1 MKKVGRIILIII
13 IILQNI
19 APNIVIAS
27 ETQMSKEQFQFV
39 DVELTNSDEDISATI
54 KGSYSKSNEEESIDK
69 IHVSDNIKLAD
80 STNNLLTAD
89 DGSTKGTYD
98 ILNNVITLKVKSAGN
113 YSVKVNL
120 SGKYNLDS
128 QNDQVTFSH
137 GNKSITKELKGLR
150 PLVATVDAP
159 DEENKISEATAKESE
174 TDKKDS
180 SEQPTEISDEAD
192 PDTETTVEK
201 QNKAIPADANWV
213 TGVELKINGQTI
225 ENGGTGSVE
234 LTGENAIQ
242 LNYDLEIPQDNDNLA
257 GETYS
262 LTLPDIFKDMS
273 SGRPILLNAEGK
285 TIGSYLIQDGKIV
298 ITFSE
303 EADNLYDIKININ
316 ISGLINESVFEN
328 KDEVDVNIPF
338 SDGHEYNS
346 TIEVKQV
353 PYDGTDKKEA
363 GKPYVLD
370 DNGEKVYTN
379 KNPEYVD
386 WTVRANDS
394 MEEIKD
400 AKVIDKLGDNLEI
413 LQDSLKIEKIIR
425 DRNNKETGRETVTR
439 IKPEIKNPGFELNLG
454 SISDAYDITYTTKI
468 TRPEGGGKLT
478 VDNNASIVIDD
489 DSKDYSAKV
498 DVEFSNDIPTIQKD
512 GAVSKDNADI
522 VNWTVKYNFG
532 KESIGTVNLTDKLDV
547 GTVDSNSIKVVQVNT
562 NIDGNIIPGTEK
574 EVTVTPTT
582 DADGNVV
589 ISSLDANGKAYLITF
604 DSKVPVGTNGTI
616 INKISDDQS
625 NTDDAKVDVNTIPT
639 GGKVGE
645 QKVDENGN
653 PYIEWTITAN
663 TNRVNTPS
671 INIKDVFNQKYLT
684 FDVKNSSLYDLYR
697 DGEKV
702 DGNSYTVS
710 DYSHEE
716 DGRKGFQLNITPA
729 GAHEFKFVYR
739 TYYTLAGMQQPE
751 LANHAELIFNNGNGG
766 TIGPE
771 EGIDYNLTGP
781 KAGINKSG
789 QYKYNPETGK
799 QEIEWKI
806 TFNTSKINLG
816 ANAQLSDEFTSKNYS
831 YIPGSMKIKANNEEF
846 SDYTL
851 DTANPNPGI
860 TINLTKD
867 TNATFEVVYR
877 TTADDT
883 ENKAQKNV
891 ATLKWQ
897 GGDES
902 DDATVGKR
910 DPGIE
915 KSGNVTVNA
924 DGSKAINWKVVF
936 NKNKNVIYDF
946 ILNDTMT
953 PSSLEVDTDSIKIEN
968 SNGDNVTEQF
978 SISNPKNGSFIVS
991 KDKLDN
997 MQYTLTYTTGLS
1009 AEEEAQEVKNIATI
1023 SYVGG
1028 DDKAEKSINKPQL
1041 GVSKQAVSIDKTQT
1055 PKLINWKI
1063 TANTDENNK
1072 FVNLQNAV
1080 LKDTIPA
1087 DQKLLKE
1094 SITVKRVGD
1103 DSYVLPTENIHK
1115 DDNSFSIDL
1124 PNGAYQ
1130 YEVTLQTTIESY
1142 PSVNE
1147 KIDRYSNSVQL
1158 TNENYKPVEDDAY
1171 IDYFS
1176 DGTNNKSAKTGE
1188 VNDDTEN
1195 VDWNLVVNPAGL
1207 PINNA
1212 KITDTLGA
1220 QSRSTYVPG
1229 SINVDNENAQIELS
1243 SDNKSFVITFKTT
1256 DGRIDKP
1263 VKISYSTKLD
1273 EDVIGFVTI
1282 SNTVTLTGGKDGKV
1296 IDTTTG
1302 ETKTS
1307 QWTYGG
1313 GGDGNKT
1320 LTLKV
1325 NKKSNNSANIPNAE
1339 FKIVRVANTGK
1350 EKVVAE
1356 NAKTD
1361 GDGLINILSQRAGRY
1376 IITELSVPEG
1386 YEKATAPVYVIV
1398 GYDKDSSP
1406 LITPSNSNWD
1416 IKESQKTD
1424 TITIINKVINGN
1436 ITANKVWQNGPNDRP
1451 TVWFRLYRNI
1461 DGETPTPVD
1470 GAEIKKLDNGTTK
1483 VEWSNLELYKE
1494 LGNGKTAKYIYSV
1507 KEVDRDGKSYVP
1519 VNYEKTEDGLTVTN
1533 SYVTPKIDITGT
1545 KVWENGSKPSV
1556 ELQLFRDGKAL
1567 DRDEYT
1573 ISLDG
1578 SEETPWTHTW
1588 TGLDKT
1594 DINGK
1599 AYKYTVDEVKVPD
1612 NYEKVVSEDGL
1623 TVTNKFVS
1631 PKVDIPVEKVWNDGN
1646 NQDGNR
1652 PDSIEVELLA
1662 NGERVDID
1670 NITLNVENQWKAS
1683 FSDLPTLDSQGKDI
1697 TYTVNEVGVP
1707 SSYKSEVSGDS
1718 TKGFTI
1724 TNSYTPGKTNVKVNK
1739 VWDDSNNQDGIRP
1752 NSIEVQL
1759 YANGKEKGEAVE
1771 LNVDNNWSR
1780 FFDNLDEKV
1789 AGKVIEYTVK
1799 EATEIPGYTTSIDD
1813 SDKSNVT
1820 ITNSHTTEKT
1830 EFAGTKTWD
1839 DADNQDGVR
1848 PDSITVNL
1856 LANGQKVDSKEITS
1870 ADDWSYSFTG
1880 LPKNESGK
1888 AIKYEVSEETVEGY
1902 DVKIDGFNI
1911 TNTHTPETTEVTGT
1925 KTWDD
1930 NNNQDGI
1937 RPDSVT
1943 VNLLADGIPTG
1954 QTAEVNADTDWKYE
1968 FTDLPV
1974 FEVGSVGKKVV
1985 YTVTEDAVDGY
1996 QRTTPADAFDITN
2009 THTPETTEVTGTK
2022 TWDDNNNQDGIRPDS
2037 IIVNLMANGKV
2048 VGTTKVSAETNWK
2061 YTFSNLP
2068 KHVVGSEGKEVIYT
2082 ISENDVE
2089 GYTTTYNGFNIVNT
2103 HTPGK
2108 TGLTVT
2114 KAWEDDNDKDRL
2126 RSDFIEVQLY
2136 ANNKAVGEPV
2146 KLSADNNW
2154 TTTWTDLDEKVS
2166 GMAVKYTVM
2175 EVTEVKGYTATVTVK
2190 DDSNIIITNTHTI
2203 KPKKSSKSPNND
2215 LTGKGKLPQTGEV
2228 TTTTLSVLGGM
2239 LLVAI
2244 GGVWYTKRRGS
2255 KNR

>member
-1 MKKVGRIILIII
+1 M
-13 IILQNI
+13 
-19 APNIVIAS
+19 
-27 ETQMSKEQFQFV
+27 
-39 DVELTNSDEDISATI
+39 D
-54 KGSYSKSNEEESIDK
+54 
-69 IHVSDNIKLAD
+69 
-80 STNNLLTAD
+80 
-89 DGSTKGTYD
+89 
-98 ILNNVITLKVKSAGN
+98 
-113 YSVKVNL
+113 
-120 SGKYNLDS
+120 
-128 QNDQVTFSH
+128 
-137 GNKSITKELKGLR
+137 
-150 PLVATVDAP
+150 
-159 DEENKISEATAKESE
+159 
-174 TDKKDS
+174 TD
-180 SEQPTEISDEAD
+180 
-192 PDTETTVEK
+192 
-201 QNKAIPADANWV
+201 
-213 TGVELKINGQTI
+213 
-225 ENGGTGSVE
+225 
-234 LTGENAIQ
+234 
-242 LNYDLEIPQDNDNLA
+242 
-257 GETYS
+257 
-262 LTLPDIFKDMS
+262 
-273 SGRPILLNAEGK
+273 
-285 TIGSYLIQDGKIV
+285 
-298 ITFSE
+298 
-303 EADNLYDIKININ
+303 
-316 ISGLINESVFEN
+316 
-328 KDEVDVNIPF
+328 
-338 SDGHEYNS
+338 
-346 TIEVKQV
+346 
-353 PYDGTDKKEA
+353 
-363 GKPYVLD
+363 
-370 DNGEKVYTN
+370 
-379 KNPEYVD
+379 
-386 WTVRANDS
+386 
-394 MEEIKD
+394 
-400 AKVIDKLGDNLEI
+400 
-413 LQDSLKIEKIIR
+413 
-425 DRNNKETGRETVTR
+425 
-439 IKPEIKNPGFELNLG
+439 
-454 SISDAYDITYTTKI
+454 
-468 TRPEGGGKLT
+468 
-478 VDNNASIVIDD
+478 
-489 DSKDYSAKV
+489 
-498 DVEFSNDIPTIQKD
+498 
-512 GAVSKDNADI
+512 
-522 VNWTVKYNFG
+522 
-532 KESIGTVNLTDKLDV
+532 
-547 GTVDSNSIKVVQVNT
+547 
-562 NIDGNIIPGTEK
+562 IDGNIIPGTEK

-582 DADGNVV
+582 DAAGNVV
-589 ISSLDANGKAYLITF
+589 IPNLDANGKAYLITF
-604 DSKVPVGTNGTI
+604 DSKVPVGTKETI
-616 INKISDDQS
+616 INEMSDDQG
-625 NTDDAKVDVNTIPT
+625 NADDAKVDVNTIPT

-645 QKVDENGN
+645 QKVDEKGN
-653 PYIEWTITAN
+653 PYIEWTITMN
-663 TNRVNTPS
+663 TNKVNTPS
-671 INIKDVFNQKYLT
+671 INIKDVFNPKFLK
-684 FDVKNSSLYDLYR
+684 FDVNDSSLYDLYQ

-702 DGNSYTVS
+702 DSGDSYTVD
-710 DYSHEE
+710 DYTHE
-716 DGRKGFQLNITPA
+716 DGRKGFELNIKLA

-739 TYYTLAGMQQPE
+739 TYYTVAGMQEPN
-751 LANHAELIFNNGNGG
+751 LANHAELIFDNGNGG
-766 TIGPE
+766 TIGPG
-771 EGIDYNLTGP
+771 EGIDFNQKGP
-781 KAGINKSG
+781 KAGIK
-789 QYKYNPETGK
+789 KTGK
-799 QEIEWKI
+799 YVYDSEGKQVIEWTV
-806 TFNTSKINLG
+806 TFNNSKILLENG
-816 ANAQLSDEFTSKNYS
+816 SKIVDEFTSGNYKYIEGSLSIKTDKN
-831 YIPGSMKIKANNEEF
+831 ADF
-846 SDYTL
+846 TDYNL
-851 DTANPNPGI
+851 DTSNPNPGF
-860 TINLTKD
+860 TINLTK
-867 TNATFEVVYR
+867 TTKETLKVTYR
-877 TTADDT
+877 TTADDAANADQT
-883 ENKAQKNV
+883 NK

-902 DDATVGKR
+902 DDETVGKR
-910 DPGIE
+910 NPGIS
-915 KSGNVTVNA
+915 KKGSVVINT
-924 DGSKAINWKVVF
+924 DGSKSVNWTIEF
-936 NKNKNVIYDF
+936 NENKNAIYDF
-946 ILNDTMT
+946 VLNDENT
-953 PSSLEVDTDSIKIEN
+953 PNTVTIDKNLIKIVDESGN
-968 SNGDNVTEQF
+968 DVTKDFE
-978 SISNPKNGSFIVS
+978 ISDPVNGSFTVK
-991 KDKLDN
+991 KDKLEN
-997 MQYTLTYTTGLS
+997 TKYTLTYTTSLS
-1009 AEEEAQEVKNIATI
+1009 PAEEAQEVKNIANI
-1023 SYVGG
+1023 KYRGG
-1028 DDKAEKSINKPQL
+1028 DDKAEANIPKPDL
-1041 GVSKQAVSIDKTQT
+1041 GVRKTAESLDKESN
-1055 PKLINWKI
+1055 PKVIKWKI
-1063 TANTDENNK
+1063 IANTDEKNK

-1080 LKDTIPA
+1080 LTDTIPA
-1087 DQKLLKE
+1087 DQKLV
-1094 SITVKRVGD
+1094 SGSVIVKRVGSD
-1103 DSYVLPTENIHK
+1103 ETLPATAITEE
-1115 DDNSFSIDL
+1115 DNKFTVQL
-1124 PNGAYQ
+1124 PNGPYQ
-1130 YEVTLQTTIESY
+1130 YEIELQTTIESY

-1147 KIDRYSNSVQL
+1147 KIDRYTNSVVL
-1158 TNENYKPVEDDAY
+1158 TNDNYEPKKADAY

-1176 DGTNNKSAKTGE
+1176 DGTNNKSAKMGT

-1195 VDWNLVVNPAGL
+1195 IDWNLVVNPAGL

-1212 KITDTLGA
+1212 KITDTLGS

-1229 SINVDNENAQIELS
+1229 SIKVDNENAQIELS
-1243 SDNKSFVITFKTT
+1243 PDNSFVITFKTT
-1256 DGRIDKP
+1256 NGRIDKP
-1263 VKISYSTKLD
+1263 VKITYSTKLD
-1273 EDVIGFVTI
+1273 EDVIGFVTV

-1296 IDTTTG
+1296 IDTTTE

-1313 GGDGNKT
+1313 GGSGKT
-1320 LTLKV
+1320 LTLNL
-1325 NKKSNNSANIPNAE
+1325 NKKSNNGNNIPNTE
-1339 FKIVRVANTGK
+1339 FKIVRVANSGK

-1361 GDGLINILSQRAGRY
+1361 SNGLINILSQRAGRY

-1451 TVWFRLYRNI
+1451 TVWFQLYRNI
-1461 DGETPTPVD
+1461 DGETPIPVD

-1494 LGNGKTAKYIYSV
+1494 LVNGKTAKYIYSV
-1507 KEVDRDGKSYVP
+1507 KEVDQDGKSYVP

-1533 SYVTPKIDITGT
+1533 SYVIPKTDITGT

-1718 TKGFTI
+1718 IKGFTI

-1759 YANGKEKGEAVE
+1759 YADGKEKGKAVE
-1771 LNVDNNWSR
+1771 LNADNNWTTT
-1780 FFDNLDEKV
+1780 FANLDEKV

-1799 EATEIPGYTTSIDD
+1799 EASEVSGYTTSIDD

-1820 ITNSHTTEKT
+1820 ITNAHTTETT
-1830 EFAGTKTWD
+1830 EVAGTKTWN
-1839 DADNQDGVR
+1839 DADNQGGIR
-1848 PDSITVNL
+1848 PESITVNL
-1856 LANGQKVDSKEITS
+1856 LANGKVVKTTRVS
-1870 ADDWSYSFTG
+1870 AETEWSYRFTD
-1880 LPKNESGK
+1880 LPKNEGGK
-1888 AIKYEVSEETVEGY
+1888 AIDYKVSEEAVEGY
-1902 DVKIDGFNI
+1902 DGSVDGFNI

-2203 KPKKSSKSPNND
+2203 KPKKSSKLPNND

-2239 LLVAI
+2239 LLVAT
-2244 GGVWYTKRRGS
+2244 GGIWYTKRRGF
-2255 KNR
+2255 KK

>member
-159 DEENKISEATAKESE
+159 DAENKISEATAKESE

-273 SGRPILLNAEGK
+273 SGRPISLNAEGK

-303 EADNLYDIKININ
+303 EADNLGDIKININ
-316 ISGLINESVFEN
+316 IPGLINESVFEN

-478 VDNNASIVIDD
+478 VNNNASIVIDD
-489 DSKDYSAKV
+489 DSKDYSDKV
-498 DVEFSNDIPTIQKD
+498 DVEFSKDIPTIQKD

-574 EVTVTPTT
+574 EVTVTPST

-684 FDVKNSSLYDLYR
+684 FDVKDSSLYDLYR
-697 DGEKV
+697 DGKKV

-771 EGIDYNLTGP
+771 EGIDYNITGP

-789 QYKYNPETGK
+789 QYKYNPETRK

-816 ANAQLSDEFTSKNYS
+816 ANAQLIDEFTSKNYS
-831 YIPGSMKIKANNEEF
+831 YISGSMKIKANNEEF

-851 DTANPNPGI
+851 DTANPNPGF

-891 ATLKWQ
+891 AILKWQ

-902 DDATVGKR
+902 SDATVGKR

-946 ILNDTMT
+946 KLNDTMT
-953 PSSLEVDTDSIKIEN
+953 PSSLKVDKDSIKIEN
-968 SNGDNVTEQF
+968 SNGDNVTAQF
-978 SISNPKNGSFIVS
+978 IISNPENGSFIVS

-1009 AEEEAQEVKNIATI
+1009 AKEEAQEVKNIATI

-1028 DDKAEKSINKPQL
+1028 ADKAEKSINKPQL

-1087 DQKLLKE
+1087 DQKLVKE

-1103 DSYVLPTENIHK
+1103 DSYVLPTENIYK
-1115 DDNSFSIDL
+1115 DDNSFSINL

-1147 KIDRYSNSVQL
+1147 KIDRYSNRVQL
-1158 TNENYKPVEDDAY
+1158 TNENYNPVEDDTY

-1188 VNDDTEN
+1188 INDDTEN

-1229 SINVDNENAQIELS
+1229 SIKVDNENAQIELS

-1313 GGDGNKT
+1313 GGEGKT

-1470 GAEIKKLDNGTTK
+1470 GAEIKKLDNSTTK

-1799 EATEIPGYTTSIDD
+1799 ETTEIPGYTTSIDD

-2108 TGLTVT
+2108 KGLTVT

-2136 ANNKAVGEPV
+2136 ANSKAVGEPV

-2203 KPKKSSKSPNND
+2203 KPKKSSKLPNND

-2244 GGVWYTKRRGS
+2244 GGIWYTKRRGS
-2255 KNR
+2255 KK

>member
-1188 VNDDTEN
+1188 INDDTEN
-1195 VDWNLVVNPAGL
+1195 VDWNLVVNPARL

>member
-201 QNKAIPADANWV
+201 QNKAIPAGANWV
-213 TGVELKINGQTI
+213 TGVELKVNGQTI

-242 LNYDLEIPQDNDNLA
+242 LNYDLEIPGETENLN

-262 LTLPDIFKDMS
+262 LPLPDIFKDIS
-273 SGRPILLNAEGK
+273 AGKIIELRVGEK
-285 TIGSYLIQDGKIV
+285 TIGSYVIQDGKIV

-303 EADNLYDIKININ
+303 EADNLDDKKINVN
-316 ISGLINESVFEN
+316 ISGLINESVFGP
-328 KDEVDVNIPF
+328 DEVNVNIPF
-338 SDGHEYNS
+338 SDGDEYNS
-346 TIEVKQV
+346 TIKVKQV
-353 PYDGTDKKEA
+353 PYDGTDMKEA

-413 LQDSLKIEKIIR
+413 LQDSFKIEKIIR
-425 DRNNKETGRETVTR
+425 DRNNKETGRETITG
-439 IKPEIKNPGFELNLG
+439 ITPEIKDPGFELNLG

-478 VDNNASIVIDD
+478 VNNNASIVIDD
-489 DSKDYSAKV
+489 DSNDYSDKV

-532 KESIGTVNLTDKLDV
+532 KKSIGTVNLTDKLTV
-547 GTVDSNSIKVVQVNT
+547 GTVDSSSIKVVQVDT
-562 NIDGNIIPGTEK
+562 DIDGNIIPGTEK

-582 DADGNVV
+582 DAAGNVV
-589 ISSLDANGKAYLITF
+589 IPNLDANGKAYLITF
-604 DSKVPVGTNGTI
+604 DSKVPVGTKETI
-616 INKISDDQS
+616 INEMSDDQG
-625 NTDDAKVDVNTIPT
+625 NADDAKVDVNTIPT

-645 QKVDENGN
+645 QKVDEKGN
-653 PYIEWTITAN
+653 PYIEWTITMN
-663 TNRVNTPS
+663 TNKVNTPS
-671 INIKDVFNQKYLT
+671 INIKDVFNPKFLK
-684 FDVKNSSLYDLYR
+684 FDVNDSSLYDLYQ

-702 DGNSYTVS
+702 DSGDSYTVD
-710 DYSHEE
+710 DYTHE
-716 DGRKGFQLNITPA
+716 DGRKGFELNIKLA

-739 TYYTLAGMQQPE
+739 TYYTVAGMQEPN
-751 LANHAELIFNNGNGG
+751 LANHAELIFDNGNGG
-766 TIGPE
+766 TIGPG
-771 EGIDYNLTGP
+771 EGIDFNQKGP
-781 KAGINKSG
+781 KAGIK
-789 QYKYNPETGK
+789 KTGK
-799 QEIEWKI
+799 YVYDSEGKQVIEWTV
-806 TFNTSKINLG
+806 TFNNSKILLENG
-816 ANAQLSDEFTSKNYS
+816 SKIVDEFTSGNYKYIEGSLSIKTDKN
-831 YIPGSMKIKANNEEF
+831 ADF
-846 SDYTL
+846 TDYNL
-851 DTANPNPGI
+851 DTSNPNPGF
-860 TINLTKD
+860 TINLTK
-867 TNATFEVVYR
+867 TTKETLKVTYR
-877 TTADDT
+877 TTADDAANADQT
-883 ENKAQKNV
+883 NK

-902 DDATVGKR
+902 DDETVGKR
-910 DPGIE
+910 NPGIS
-915 KSGNVTVNA
+915 KKGSVVINT
-924 DGSKAINWKVVF
+924 DGSKSVNWTIEF
-936 NKNKNVIYDF
+936 NENKNAIYDF
-946 ILNDTMT
+946 VLNDENT
-953 PSSLEVDTDSIKIEN
+953 PNTVTIDKNLIKIVDESGN
-968 SNGDNVTEQF
+968 DVTKDFE
-978 SISNPKNGSFIVS
+978 ISDPVNGSFTVK
-991 KDKLDN
+991 KDKLEN
-997 MQYTLTYTTGLS
+997 TKYTLTYTTSLS
-1009 AEEEAQEVKNIATI
+1009 PAEEAQEVKNIANI
-1023 SYVGG
+1023 KYRGG
-1028 DDKAEKSINKPQL
+1028 DDKAEANIPKPDL
-1041 GVSKQAVSIDKTQT
+1041 GVRKTAESLDKESN
-1055 PKLINWKI
+1055 PKVIKWKI
-1063 TANTDENNK
+1063 IANTDEKNK

-1080 LKDTIPA
+1080 LTDTIPA
-1087 DQKLLKE
+1087 DQKLV
-1094 SITVKRVGD
+1094 SGSVIVKRVGSD
-1103 DSYVLPTENIHK
+1103 ETLPATAITEE
-1115 DDNSFSIDL
+1115 DNKFTVQL
-1124 PNGAYQ
+1124 PNGPYQ
-1130 YEVTLQTTIESY
+1130 YEIELQTTIESY

-1147 KIDRYSNSVQL
+1147 KIDRYTNSVVL
-1158 TNENYKPVEDDAY
+1158 TNDNYEPKKADAY

-1176 DGTNNKSAKTGE
+1176 DGTNNKSAKMGT

-1195 VDWNLVVNPAGL
+1195 IDWNLVVNPAGL

-1212 KITDTLGA
+1212 KITDTLGS

-1229 SINVDNENAQIELS
+1229 SIKVDNENAQIELS
-1243 SDNKSFVITFKTT
+1243 PDNSFVITFKTT
-1256 DGRIDKP
+1256 NGRIDKP
-1263 VKISYSTKLD
+1263 VKITYSTKLD
-1273 EDVIGFVTI
+1273 EDVIGFVTV

-1296 IDTTTG
+1296 IDTTTE

-1313 GGDGNKT
+1313 GGSGKT
-1320 LTLKV
+1320 LTLNL
-1325 NKKSNNSANIPNAE
+1325 NKKSNNGNNIPNTE
-1339 FKIVRVANTGK
+1339 FKIVRVANSGK

-1361 GDGLINILSQRAGRY
+1361 SNGLINILSQRAGRY

-1451 TVWFRLYRNI
+1451 TVWFQLYRNI
-1461 DGETPTPVD
+1461 DGETPIPVD

-1494 LGNGKTAKYIYSV
+1494 LVNGKTAKYIYSV
-1507 KEVDRDGKSYVP
+1507 KEVDQDGKSYVP

-1533 SYVTPKIDITGT
+1533 SYVIPKTDITGT

-1718 TKGFTI
+1718 IKGFTI

-1759 YANGKEKGEAVE
+1759 YADGKEKGKAVE
-1771 LNVDNNWSR
+1771 LNADNNWTTT
-1780 FFDNLDEKV
+1780 FANLDEKV

-1799 EATEIPGYTTSIDD
+1799 EASEVSGYTTSIDD

-1820 ITNSHTTEKT
+1820 ITNAHTTETT
-1830 EFAGTKTWD
+1830 EVAGTKTWN
-1839 DADNQDGVR
+1839 DADNQDGIR
-1848 PDSITVNL
+1848 PESITVNL
-1856 LANGQKVDSKEITS
+1856 LANGKVVKTTRVS
-1870 ADDWSYSFTG
+1870 AETEWSYRFTD
-1880 LPKNESGK
+1880 LPKNEGGK
-1888 AIKYEVSEETVEGY
+1888 AIDYKVSEEAVEGY

-2203 KPKKSSKSPNND
+2203 KPKKSSKLPNND

-2239 LLVAI
+2239 LLVAT
-2244 GGVWYTKRRGS
+2244 GGIWYTKRRGF
-2255 KNR
+2255 KK

>member
-39 DVELTNSDEDISATI
+39 DVELTNSEGYISATI
-54 KGSYSKSNEEESIDK
+54 KGSYSKSNEEESIDI

-80 STNNLLTAD
+80 STNNSLIAD

-128 QNDQVTFSH
+128 QNDQVTFSY

-159 DEENKISEATAKESE
+159 DAEKKIYEATAKESE

-192 PDTETTVEK
+192 PDTKTTVEK

-213 TGVELKINGQTI
+213 TAVEFKLNGETI
-225 ENGGTGSVE
+225 ENGKTGSIE
-234 LTGENAIQ
+234 LTGENNIE
-242 LNYDLEIPQDNDNLA
+242 LSYDLEVAEDSDNLA

-262 LTLPDIFKDMS
+262 LPLPEVFKDMS
-273 SGRPILLNAEGK
+273 NGETIPLNDADGNKLGTYVIQYGK
-285 TIGSYLIQDGKIV
+285 VL
-298 ITFSE
+298 ITFLE
-303 EADNLYDIKININ
+303 AADNLDVKAINVN
-316 ISGLINESVFEN
+316 ISGSVDESVFEN
-328 KDEVDVNIPF
+328 KDAVDVNIPF
-338 SDGHEYNS
+338 SGGDGYNS
-346 TIEVKQV
+346 TIEVKRD
-353 PYDGTDKKEA
+353 PYEGTDKKEA

-400 AKVIDKLGDNLEI
+400 AKVIDTLGDNLEI
-413 LQDSLKIEKIIR
+413 VPDSFKIEKIIR
-425 DRNNKETGRETVTR
+425 DRNNKETGRETITG
-439 IKPEIKNPGFELNLG
+439 ITPEIKDPGFELNLG

-478 VDNNASIVIDD
+478 VNNNASIVLDG
-489 DSKDYSAKV
+489 DSKDYSDKV
-498 DVEFSNDIPTIQKD
+498 AVEFSNDIPTIQKN
-512 GAVSKDNADI
+512 GAVSKDNGDI

-532 KESIGTVNLTDKLDV
+532 KKSIGTVNLTDKLTV
-547 GTVDSNSIKVVQVNT
+547 GTVDSRSIKVVQVDT
-562 NIDGNIIPGTEK
+562 DIDGNIIPGTEK

-582 DADGNVV
+582 DAAGNVV
-589 ISSLDANGKAYLITF
+589 IPNLDADGKAYLITF
-604 DSKVPVGTNGTI
+604 DSEVPVGTKGTI
-616 INKISDDQS
+616 TNVISDDKG
-625 NTDDAKVDVNTIPT
+625 NADDAKVDVNTIPT

-645 QKVDENGN
+645 QHVDKDGN
-653 PYIEWTITAN
+653 PYIEWTITMN
-663 TNRVNTPS
+663 KNKVNTPS
-671 INIKDVFNQKYLT
+671 INIKDVFNQKFLK
-684 FDVKNSSLYDLYR
+684 FDVNNSSLYDLYQ

-702 DGNSYTVS
+702 DSDSYTVD
-710 DYSHEE
+710 DYTHE
-716 DGRKGFQLNITPA
+716 DGRKGFELNIKSA

-739 TYYTLAGMQQPE
+739 TYYTVAGMQQPN
-751 LANHAELIFNNGNGG
+751 LANHAELIFDNGNGG
-766 TIGPE
+766 TIGPG
-771 EGIDYNLTGP
+771 EGIDFNQIGP
-781 KAGINKSG
+781 KSGIQKSG
-789 QYKYNPETGK
+789 KYVYDSEGK
-799 QEIEWKI
+799 QVIEWTV
-806 TFNTSKINLG
+806 TFNNSKILLENG
-816 ANAQLSDEFTSKNYS
+816 SKIVDEFTSGNYKYIDGSLSIKTDKN
-831 YIPGSMKIKANNEEF
+831 ADF
-846 SDYTL
+846 TDYNL
-851 DTANPNPGI
+851 DTSNPNPGF
-860 TINLTKD
+860 TINLKKSTKE
-867 TNATFEVVYR
+867 TLKVTYR
-877 TTADDT
+877 TTADDAANADQT
-883 ENKAQKNV
+883 NK

-902 DDATVGKR
+902 DDETVGKR
-910 DPGIE
+910 NPGIS
-915 KSGNVTVNA
+915 KKGSVVINT
-924 DGSKAINWKVVF
+924 DGSKSVNWTIEF
-936 NKNKNVIYDF
+936 NKNKNAIYDF
-946 ILNDTMT
+946 VLNDENT
-953 PSSLEVDTDSIKIEN
+953 PNTVTIDKNLIKIVDESGN
-968 SNGDNVTEQF
+968 DVTADFE
-978 SISNPKNGSFIVS
+978 ISDPVNGSFTVK
-991 KDKLDN
+991 KDKLEN
-997 MQYTLTYTTGLS
+997 TKYTLTYTTSLS
-1009 AEEEAQEVKNIATI
+1009 PAEEAQEVKNIANI
-1023 SYVGG
+1023 KYRGG
-1028 DDKAEKSINKPQL
+1028 DEKDEANIPKPDL
-1041 GVSKQAVSIDKTQT
+1041 GVRKTAESLDKESN
-1055 PKLINWKI
+1055 PKVINWKI

-1080 LKDTIPA
+1080 LTDTIPA
-1087 DQKLLKE
+1087 DQKLVKK

-1103 DSYVLPTENIHK
+1103 DSYVLPTENIHEY
-1115 DDNSFSIDL
+1115 DNSFRIYL

-1130 YEVTLQTTIESY
+1130 YEVTLQTMIESY

-1147 KIDRYSNSVQL
+1147 KIDRYTNSVVL
-1158 TNENYKPVEDDAY
+1158 KNDNYDPKKADAY

-1176 DGTNNKSAKTGE
+1176 DGTNNKSAKTGT

-1229 SINVDNENAQIELS
+1229 SIKVDNENAQIDLS
-1243 SDNKSFVITFKTT
+1243 SDNKSFVITFKTP

-1273 EDVIGFVTI
+1273 SDVIGFVTV
-1282 SNTVTLTGGKDGKV
+1282 SNTVTLTGGKEDGKV
-1296 IDTTTG
+1296 IDTTTE

-1313 GGDGNKT
+1313 GGSGKT
-1320 LTLKV
+1320 LTLNL
-1325 NKKSNNSANIPNAE
+1325 NKKSNNGNNIPNTE
-1339 FKIVRVANTGK
+1339 FKIVRVANSGT
-1350 EKVVAE
+1350 EKVIKDSI
-1356 NAKTD
+1356 KTD
-1361 GDGLINILSQRAGRY
+1361 GNGLINVLSQRAGRY

-1398 GYDKDSSP
+1398 GYDKDGSP
-1406 LITPSNSNWD
+1406 LITSSNSNWE
-1416 IKESQKTD
+1416 IKEGQKTD
-1424 TITIINKVINGN
+1424 TITITNNVIKGN
-1436 ITANKVWQNGPNDRP
+1436 IEATKVWENGPQNKP
-1451 TVWFRLYRNI
+1451 TVWFQLYRNI
-1461 DGETPTPVD
+1461 EGETPEPVD
-1470 GAEIKKLDNGTTK
+1470 GAAIKQLDNGTTK
-1483 VEWSNLELYKE
+1483 VNWDGLELYKE

-1507 KEVDRDGKSYVP
+1507 KEVDQDGKSYVP
-1519 VNYEKTEDGLTVTN
+1519 VNYKKTEDGLTVTN
-1533 SYVTPKIDITGT
+1533 SYVIPKTDITGT

-1567 DRDEYT
+1567 DGDEYT
-1573 ISLDG
+1573 VSIDG
-1578 SEETPWTHTW
+1578 SEATPWTHTW

-1631 PKVDIPVEKVWNDGN
+1631 PKTDIPVKKVWNDGN

-1662 NGERVDID
+1662 NGEKVDID
-1670 NITLNVENQWKAS
+1670 NITLNAENQWKAS

-1718 TKGFTI
+1718 IKGFTI

-1759 YANGKEKGEAVE
+1759 YADGKEKGKAVE
-1771 LNVDNNWSR
+1771 LNADNNWTTT
-1780 FFDNLDEKV
+1780 FANLDEKV

-1799 EATEIPGYTTSIDD
+1799 EASEVSGYTTSIDD

-1820 ITNSHTTEKT
+1820 ITNAHTTETTEVAGTKT
-1830 EFAGTKTWD
+1830 WNDADNQDGIRPESITVNLLANGKVVKTTRVSAETEWSYSFTDLPKNEGGKAIDYKVSEEAVEGYDGSVDGFNITNTHKPETTEVVGTKTWD
-1839 DADNQDGVR
+1839 DNDNQDGVR

-1856 LANGQKVDSKEITS
+1856 LANGKVVDTAK
-1870 ADDWSYSFTG
+1870 
-1880 LPKNESGK
+1880 
-1888 AIKYEVSEETVEGY
+1888 VS
-1902 DVKIDGFNI
+1902 
-1911 TNTHTPETTEVTGT
+1911 
-1925 KTWDD
+1925 
-1930 NNNQDGI
+1930 
-1937 RPDSVT
+1937 
-1943 VNLLADGIPTG
+1943 
-1954 QTAEVNADTDWKYE
+1954 ADTD
-1968 FTDLPV
+1968 
-1974 FEVGSVGKKVV
+1974 
-1985 YTVTEDAVDGY
+1985 
-1996 QRTTPADAFDITN
+1996 
-2009 THTPETTEVTGTK
+2009 
-2022 TWDDNNNQDGIRPDS
+2022 
-2037 IIVNLMANGKV
+2037 
-2048 VGTTKVSAETNWK
+2048 WK

-2068 KHVVGSEGKEVIYT
+2068 KYAVGAEGKEVTYT
-2082 ISENDVE
+2082 VSENAVE
-2089 GYTTTYNGFNIVNT
+2089 DYTTTYDGFNIINT

-2114 KAWEDDNDKDRL
+2114 KAWNDSNDKDGL
-2126 RSDFIEVQLY
+2126 RADFIEVQLY
-2136 ANNKAVGEPV
+2136 ADGKAVGKPV
-2146 KLSADNNW
+2146 KLSADNKW
-2154 TTTWTDLDEKVS
+2154 TTTWTDLDEKVA
-2166 GMAVKYTVM
+2166 GKTIKYTVK

-2190 DDSNIIITNTHTI
+2190 DDSNVIITNTHTP
-2203 KPKKSSKSPNND
+2203 KPDQASKPSKPSKSSTNGS
-2215 LTGKGKLPQTGEV
+2215 TGKGKLPQTGEV

-2244 GGVWYTKRRGS
+2244 GGIWYTKRRGF
-2255 KNR
+2255 KK

>member
-1 MKKVGRIILIII
+1 MKKVGRIIVIVVM
-13 IILQNI
+13 ILQSI
-19 APNIVIAS
+19 APNIVNAA
-27 ETQMSKEQFQFV
+27 ETQLSKEQFKFA
-39 DVELTNSDEDISATI
+39 DVELIKSGKDVRATI
-54 KGSYSKSNEEESIDK
+54 KGSYSKSNEEESVDK

-80 STNNLLTAD
+80 STNNPLTAD
-89 DGSTKGTYD
+89 DGSTKGSYD

-120 SGKYNLDS
+120 SGKYNLYS
-128 QNDQVTFSH
+128 QNDPVTFSH
-137 GNKSITKELKGLR
+137 GNQSITKELKGLR
-150 PLVATVDAP
+150 PLVTTVDAA
-159 DEENKISEATAKESE
+159 DEGDQTSESIAKDSE
-174 TDKKDS
+174 TDKQDS
-180 SEQPTEISDEAD
+180 REQSTKISDK
-192 PDTETTVEK
+192 PDFDAETIDEK
-201 QNKAIPADANWV
+201 QNKAILKAIPAGANWV
-213 TGVELKINGQTI
+213 TGVELKVNGQTI

-242 LNYDLEIPQDNDNLA
+242 LNYDLEIPGETENLN

-262 LTLPDIFKDMS
+262 LPLPDIFKDIS
-273 SGRPILLNAEGK
+273 AGKIIELRVGEK
-285 TIGSYLIQDGKIV
+285 TIGSYVIQDGKIV

-303 EADNLYDIKININ
+303 EADNLDDKKINVN

-328 KDEVDVNIPF
+328 KDEVNVNIPF
-338 SDGHEYNS
+338 SDGDEYNS
-346 TIEVKQV
+346 TIKVKQV
-353 PYDGTDKKEA
+353 PYDGTDMKEA

-413 LQDSLKIEKIIR
+413 LQDSFKIEKIIR
-425 DRNNKETGRETVTR
+425 DRNNKETGRETITG
-439 IKPEIKNPGFELNLG
+439 ITPEIKDPGFELNLG

-478 VDNNASIVIDD
+478 VNNNASIVIDD
-489 DSKDYSAKV
+489 DSNDYSDKV

-547 GTVDSNSIKVVQVNT
+547 GTVNSNSIKVVQVDT
-562 NIDGNIIPGTEK
+562 DIDGNIIPGTEK

-582 DADGNVV
+582 DAAGNVV
-589 ISSLDANGKAYLITF
+589 IPNLDANGKAYLITF

-616 INKISDDQS
+616 INEILDDES
-625 NTDDAKVDVNTIPT
+625 NVDDAKVDVNTIPT

-645 QKVDENGN
+645 QKVNENGN
-653 PYIEWTITAN
+653 PYIEWTITTN

-671 INIKDVFNQKYLT
+671 INVKDVFNQKFLK
-684 FDVKNSSLYDLYR
+684 FDVSDSSLYDLYR

-702 DGNSYTVS
+702 DGDSYTVS

-716 DGRKGFQLNITPA
+716 DGREGFQLNITPA

-739 TYYTLAGMQQPE
+739 TYYTVAGMQQPE
-751 LANHAELIFNNGNGG
+751 LANHAELIFDNGNGG

-789 QYKYNPETGK
+789 QYKYNSETGK

-816 ANAQLSDEFTSKNYS
+816 ANAQLIDEFTSKNYS

-851 DTANPNPGI
+851 DTANPNPGF

-883 ENKAQKNV
+883 ENKEQKNV

-902 DDATVGKR
+902 DDAIVGKR

-915 KSGNVTVNA
+915 KSGDVIVNA

-946 ILNDTMT
+946 ILNDKMT
-953 PSSLEVDTDSIKIEN
+953 PSSFEVDTDSIKIEN
-968 SNGDNVTEQF
+968 SNGDNVTGQF
-978 SISNPKNGSFIVS
+978 SISNPENGSFTVS

-997 MQYTLTYTTGLS
+997 TQYTLTYTTGLS
-1009 AEEEAQEVKNIATI
+1009 ATEEAQEVKNVANI
-1023 SYVGG
+1023 SYRGG
-1028 DDKAEKSINKPQL
+1028 TDKADKSISKPQL
-1041 GVSKQAVSIDKTQT
+1041 GVDKQAVSIDKTQT

-1072 FVNLQNAV
+1072 FVNLQKAV
-1080 LKDTIPA
+1080 LTDTIPA
-1087 DQKLLKE
+1087 DQKLAKG

-1103 DSYVLPTENIHK
+1103 DSYVLPTENIHEN
-1115 DDNSFSIDL
+1115 DNSFSIDL

-1188 VNDDTEN
+1188 INDDTEN
-1195 VDWNLVVNPAGL
+1195 VDWNLLVNPAGL

-1229 SINVDNENAQIELS
+1229 SIKVDNENAQIDLS

-1256 DGRIDKP
+1256 DGRIDQP

-1313 GGDGNKT
+1313 GGGGRT

-1325 NKKSNNSANIPNAE
+1325 NKKSNNSTNIPNTE
-1339 FKIVRVANTGK
+1339 FKIVRVANSGT
-1350 EKVVAE
+1350 EQVVAE

-1361 GDGLINILSQRAGRY
+1361 GNGLINILSQRVGRY
-1376 IITELSVPEG
+1376 IITELFVPEG

-1398 GYDKDSSP
+1398 GYDKDGSP

-1416 IKESQKTD
+1416 IKEGQKTD
-1424 TITIINKVINGN
+1424 TITIINNIINGN
-1436 ITANKVWQNGPNDRP
+1436 ITANKVWKNGPNDKP
-1451 TVWFRLYRNI
+1451 TVWFQLYRNI

-1470 GAEIKKLDNGTTK
+1470 SAEIKKLDNGTTK

-1507 KEVDRDGKSYVP
+1507 KEVDRYGKSYVP

-1533 SYVTPKIDITGT
+1533 SYVIPKTDITGT

-1556 ELQLFRDGKAL
+1556 ELQLFRNGKAL
-1567 DRDEYT
+1567 DGDKYT
-1573 ISLDG
+1573 VSLDG
-1578 SEETPWTHTW
+1578 SEATPWTYTW

-1599 AYKYTVDEVKVPD
+1599 AYKYTVDEVKVPN

-1631 PKVDIPVEKVWNDGN
+1631 PEVDIPVEKVWNDGN

-1662 NGERVDID
+1662 NGEKVDID
-1670 NITLNVENQWKAS
+1670 NITLNAENQWKAS

-1718 TKGFTI
+1718 IKGFTI

-1752 NSIEVQL
+1752 NSISVQL
-1759 YANGKEKGEAVE
+1759 YADGKEKGEAVE
-1771 LNVDNNWSR
+1771 LNADNNWTTT
-1780 FFDNLDEKV
+1780 FVNLDEKV

-1799 EATEIPGYTTSIDD
+1799 ETSEVPGYTTSIDD
-1813 SDKSNVT
+1813 SDKSKVT
-1820 ITNSHTTEKT
+1820 ITNAHTTETT
-1830 EFAGTKTWD
+1830 EVAGTKAWD

-1856 LANGQKVDSKEITS
+1856 LANGQKVDSKEITL
-1870 ADDWSYSFTG
+1870 AEDWSYSFTG
-1880 LPKNESGK
+1880 LPKNEAGK
-1888 AIKYEVSEETVEGY
+1888 AIKYEVSEEKVEGY
-1902 DVKIDGFNI
+1902 DVKVDGFNI
-1911 TNTHTPETTEVTGT
+1911 TNTHKLETTEVAGT
-1925 KTWDD
+1925 KIWDD
-1930 NNNQDGI
+1930 NDNQDGV

-1943 VNLLADGIPTG
+1943 VNLLADGVPTG

-1968 FTDLPV
+1968 FTGLPV

-1985 YTVTEDAVDGY
+1985 YSVTEDAVDGY
-1996 QRTTPADAFDITN
+1996 QRTSPADSFDLTN
-2009 THTPETTEVTGTK
+2009 T
-2022 TWDDNNNQDGIRPDS
+2022 
-2037 IIVNLMANGKV
+2037 
-2048 VGTTKVSAETNWK
+2048 
-2061 YTFSNLP
+2061 Y
-2068 KHVVGSEGKEVIYT
+2068 
-2082 ISENDVE
+2082 
-2089 GYTTTYNGFNIVNT
+2089 
-2103 HTPGK
+2103 TPGK
-2108 TGLTVT
+2108 TSLTVT
-2114 KAWEDDNDKDRL
+2114 KAWNDGNNQDGL
-2126 RSDFIEVQLY
+2126 RPNSIEVQLY
-2136 ANNKAVGEPV
+2136 ADGKATGDPV
-2146 KLSADNNW
+2146 ELSDANSW
-2154 TTTWTDLDEKVS
+2154 TASFTDLDEKAA
-2166 GMAVKYTVM
+2166 GKIIKYTIK

-2190 DDSNIIITNTHTI
+2190 DDGNVIITNTHTP
-2203 KPKKSSKSPNND
+2203 KPDQPSKPSKPSKPSTNGS
-2215 LTGKGKLPQTGEV
+2215 TSKGKFPQTGEAN
-2228 TTTTLSVLGGM
+2228 TIAFSVLGGV
-2239 LLVAI
+2239 LVIAA
-2244 GGVWYTKRRGS
+2244 GGVWYKKRKGAQ
-2255 KNR
+2255 K